1 MAARAVDLISFY
13 GQSQSISHTL
23 KAGVSKALTSSEF
36 QYLSTPLLT
45 NYSSSSYPALLS
57 LSHSLFVFFLPS
69 SFLPVFLRLFI
80 LYLSFFLSIY
90 FTFFLSTSLT
100 SFSYFFPLSLL
111 NFRSATISLLL
122 SISVSIHLTLCYSLS
137 LCSDFLSFFFLY
149 LFIFSLSL
157 SLCSCLSLLLSTP
170 YHFLHSRV
178 EEEAS
183 HPALDPKRPTEQRTL
198 QPIRT
203 CNPPQNSSPQ

>member
-100 SFSYFFPLSLL
+100 SFSYSFPLKFSFCNYLSPSLYLGVYPSHSLSLPLSLL
-111 NFRSATISLLL
+111 
-122 SISVSIHLTLCYSLS
+122 
-137 LCSDFLSFFFLY
+137 
-149 LFIFSLSL
+149 
-157 SLCSCLSLLLSTP
+157 
-170 YHFLHSRV
+170 
-178 EEEAS
+178 
-183 HPALDPKRPTEQRTL
+183 
-198 QPIRT
+198 
-203 CNPPQNSSPQ
+203 

>member
-57 LSHSLFVFFLPS
+57 LSLLIPSLLPS

-100 SFSYFFPLSLL
+100 SFSYSFPLKFSFCTYLSPSLYLGVYPSHSLSLPLSLL
-111 NFRSATISLLL
+111 
-122 SISVSIHLTLCYSLS
+122 
-137 LCSDFLSFFFLY
+137 
-149 LFIFSLSL
+149 
-157 SLCSCLSLLLSTP
+157 
-170 YHFLHSRV
+170 
-178 EEEAS
+178 
-183 HPALDPKRPTEQRTL
+183 
-198 QPIRT
+198 
-203 CNPPQNSSPQ
+203 